1 MFLLNRLWRDEAGMV
16 LSAEAVLIGTVGVLG
31 TVVGLS
37 TVSHAVNEELKEVGM
52 AIRSLDQSYGYC
64 GHRGCGAWTAGSS
77 FVQLDVECALADLGV
92 EAEEEGEFLRERI
105 DGFRKHRREF
115 APDLP
120 GSHDEPKSVPNDLPQ
135 PESAPSKTKTRR
147 PL

>member
-1 MFLLNRLWRDEAGMV
+1 MLLINKLWRDEAGIV

-37 TVSHAVNEELKEVGM
+37 TVSHAVDAELKEVGM
-52 AIRSLDQSYGYC
+52 AIRSLDQSYGFC

-77 FVQLDVECALADLGV
+77 FVQQDVECALADLGV
-92 EAEEEGEFLRERI
+92 DAEEEGEFIRERFE
-105 DGFRKHRREF
+105 GFRKHRREF

-120 GSHDEPKSVPNDLPQ
+120 GGDEEPKSVPNDLP
-135 PESAPSKTKTRR
+135 PAESAPSKGKIRR